1 MKAASFWLHAG
12 KLRLSDYMQESC
24 VFLIT
29 CSPWYNLSGWL
40 GVKHQLLTSGYMQE
54 SRVFLVTCRKAASF
68 WLCAGKLASFW
79 LHAGKPC
86 LSGHMQESRVF
97 LVTCWE
103 AMSFWLHA
111 GKPCLSGYMLESY
124 VFLVTCRKAVSSVH
138 MGRSGETGVGFWERV
153 VGLGGGGVRRV
164 VIEWDVVG
172 CVSREQV

>member
-12 KLRLSDYMQESC
+12 KLRLSGYMQESC
-24 VFLIT
+24 VFLVT

-68 WLCAGKLASFW
+68 WLCVGKLASFW

-111 GKPCLSGYMLESY
+111 GKLCLLFTWDGPEK
-124 VFLVTCRKAVSSVH
+124 R
-138 MGRSGETGVGFWERV
+138 GGVLRE
-153 VGLGGGGVRRV
+153 GGGVGGGEGYDR
-164 VIEWDVVG
+164 VG
-172 CVSREQV
+172 CGGVCE